1 MKRLLFFLS
10 FLTLAVTA
18 FAQENTAPKI
28 SLDKKLFRK
37 GETVTLNY
45 LGTPQPLTITLE
57 NTIGQSVGYKATV
70 SALQEKDSNNEVLR
84 ILPYSPWKTGTYS
97 IAITQGTTQLL
108 RDTFVIDEPSPSIT
122 RMSSKIIEPNKTT
135 TVTLNIP
142 DITTKT
148 ATSSMTLVESAPIDA
163 VINDPN
169 IQQIRKPELLN
180 LRFPFNEDYELTLG
194 FGQVDPDE
202 HLGMPNHDGIDF
214 ATTSGTPIVAVDE
227 GEIVP
232 YREENN
238 YGTTVAVQHLWG
250 QSFYGHLS
258 TSSAQ
263 LGEKV
268 KKGQIIG
275 FSGSTGR
282 STGPHLHLGIKWNDS
297 RMIDPLP
304 LLSASNNNKV
314 AEKQLIFTI
323 PLSTSQIS
331 YDMVLV
337 RPEPV
342 IQSIELSPSYIYVAT
357 PKPLFTERDSHI
369 ILLNGEK
376 DAGDK
381 LIQDPHLTVNTL
393 ITSQDGVIIWKN
405 DDQDMLKVY
414 DTVTKT
420 FFEQP
425 LFTDLPNSLS
435 IDSKEYRVLTSSGTL
450 ALNPVIQ

>member
-1 MKRLLFFLS
+1 M
-10 FLTLAVTA
+10 
-18 FAQENTAPKI
+18 
-28 SLDKKLFRK
+28 
-37 GETVTLNY
+37 
-45 LGTPQPLTITLE
+45 
-57 NTIGQSVGYKATV
+57 GYQF
-70 SALQEKDSNNEVLR
+70 S
-84 ILPYSPWKTGTYS
+84 
-97 IAITQGTTQLL
+97 
-108 RDTFVIDEPSPSIT
+108 
-122 RMSSKIIEPNKTT
+122 
-135 TVTLNIP
+135 
-142 DITTKT
+142 
-148 ATSSMTLVESAPIDA
+148 
-163 VINDPN
+163 
-169 IQQIRKPELLN
+169 
-180 LRFPFNEDYELTLG
+180 
-194 FGQVDPDE
+194 
-202 HLGMPNHDGIDF
+202 
-214 ATTSGTPIVAVDE
+214 
-227 GEIVP
+227 
-232 YREENN
+232 
-238 YGTTVAVQHLWG
+238 
-250 QSFYGHLS
+250 
-258 TSSAQ
+258 

-425 LFTDLPNSLS
+425 LFTDLPNSFT
-435 IDSKEYRVLTSSGTL
+435 IDSKEYHVMTSLGSL
-450 ALNPVIQ
+450 ALNPF